1 MDPDVRRMLESSYLD
16 NILPFGMHGLKTA
29 ARVLD
34 VYDGDTVTLA
44 VPFLGK
50 VFACA
55 CRIKGIDTPE
65 MKSRDPA
72 EKARAKAA
80 RARLLRYCCC
90 SIHDQETTDWPRER
104 VRAFLRE
111 NCAFVW
117 ILCHEPDK
125 YGRVLIDLHSDP
137 DRAQSSAA
145 EVMLRDGHAYAY
157 DGGTKLAGSMA
168 KLEEPAAA

>member
-1 MDPDVRRMLESSYLD
+1 MEPDVRSVLESSSLE
-16 NILPFGMHGLKTA
+16 NSSPFGMHGLQTV

-72 EKARAKAA
+72 EKARARAA
-80 RARLLRYCCC
+80 RARLLLYCCG
-90 SIHDQETTDWPRER
+90 ETVGDSADWPRER
-104 VRAFLRE
+104 VRSFLKDH
-111 NCAFVW
+111 CTFAW
-117 ILCHEPDK
+117 ILCYEPDK
-125 YGRVLIDLHSDP
+125 YGRVLIDLYNDP
-137 DRAQSSAA
+137 ERAQSSAS
-145 EVMLRDGHAYAY
+145 EVMLREGHAYAY
-157 DGGTKLAGSMA
+157 DGGTKLSGSMA
-168 KLEEPAAA
+168 KLEDPNA